1 MEIIRQNVGID
12 IGKDTFVATLT
23 VLLNGQQ
30 VKHLVTRTFK
40 NNQDGIKAFHLWV
53 NQNKPAVFEI
63 SYTMEA
69 TGVYYE
75 SLAYFLFDKKEMV
88 HVLLP
93 KKSKKF
99 AESLNIKSKTD
110 KIDSKILGQ
119 MGVER
124 RLMKWELS
132 STIYQKM
139 KSLTRERS
147 HLVKDHTR
155 VKNQLHAE
163 ENTAQ
168 PLKSIISR
176 KKSLLIFLKHQIN
189 KIEQELKDLVNTDDV
204 IAEKINKITT
214 VPGLRFITVASVVAE
229 TQGFTNI
236 TSIKQLT
243 SYAGYDVRIK
253 QSGKW
258 KGKPTISKVGNKYIR
273 AALFMPSLS
282 AKMYSQTYGR
292 FYDRINEK
300 KQNGLIAGTAVQRKL
315 LGLIYTL
322 WKNEETFIDNYQIG
336 TIEKRI

>member
-40 NNQDGIKAFHLWV
+40 NNQDGIKAFYLWV

-132 STIYQKM
+132 STIYRKM

-147 HLVKDHTR
+147 HLVKEHTR

-163 ENTAQ
+163 EHTAQ
-168 PLKSIISR
+168 PLKSIIRR
-176 KKSLLIFLKHQIN
+176 KKSHLIFLKHQIN
-189 KIEQELKDLVNTDDV
+189 KIEQELKDLVDTDGV
-204 IAEKINKITT
+204 LAEKINKITT

-258 KGKPTISKVGNKYIR
+258 KGKPAISKVGNKYIR

-282 AKMYSQTYGR
+282 AKTYSQTYGR

-322 WKNEETFIDNYQIG
+322 WKNEETFIDNYRLG
-336 TIEKRI
+336 TTEKRI